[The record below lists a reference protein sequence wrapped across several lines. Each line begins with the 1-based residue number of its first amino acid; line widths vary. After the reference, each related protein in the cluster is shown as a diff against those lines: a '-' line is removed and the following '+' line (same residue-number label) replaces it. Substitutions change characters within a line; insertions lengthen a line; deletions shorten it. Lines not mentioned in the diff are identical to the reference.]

1 MENYGI
7 VPQLQLSTIIPIYII
22 LINIIGFFI
31 MLIDK
36 KKAENGKWRIQEKDN
51 IYCNNIRRR
60 NRNNFRNVHI

>member
-31 MLIDK
+31 KRKQKMVNGVYK
-36 KKAENGKWRIQEKDN
+36 KRQYLW
-51 IYCNNIRRR
+51 
-60 NRNNFRNVHI
+60 